1 MSSQFPVLRTSDLI
15 LRELTP
21 KDADTLFTLYSNLSD
36 TQWSGVDTMTQR
48 TDAHAFI
55 ATHVDADVA
64 VRPDIG
70 IRWGISK
77 LNNDKLL
84 GTCGLIKFNTEWH
97 SCLMVCDLLPQ
108 ARGHGHMQ

>member
-48 TDAHAFI
+48 TDAHAF
-55 ATHVDADVA
+55 
-64 VRPDIG
+64 
-70 IRWGISK
+70 
-77 LNNDKLL
+77 LL
-84 GTCGLIKFNTEWH
+84 SI
-97 SCLMVCDLLPQ
+97 
-108 ARGHGHMQ
+108 